1 MLKKNKIKLSCR
13 GFSLIELMF
22 GVFVLLV
29 VIIAALTSTINSI
42 FLNESSRNIV
52 IAANDAQHVLEQI
65 KTQSFSNIPNY
76 IQNYSSYQF
85 SNLANENITF
95 PSPSYGS
102 NLDTITIQI
111 NWNERNATRTYAITT
126 RFAQ

>member
-1 MLKKNKIKLSCR
+1 MVRRKIIKLTCG

-22 GVFVLLV
+22 GVSILVV
-29 VIIAALTSTINSI
+29 VIIATLSAAINSI

-52 IAANDAQHVLEQI
+52 IAANDAQYALEQI
-65 KTQSFSNIPNY
+65 KMQNFSNIPNY
-76 IQNYSSYQF
+76 IQNYSSNQF
-85 SNLANENITF
+85 SNLPNENITF
-95 PSPSYGS
+95 SNPSYGS

-111 NWNERNATRTYAITT
+111 NWNERNATRTYSTTT